1 MRTEIRTEGAL
12 LQSWSHQLRVAPPAA
27 ATALGAPRAAP
38 RSAAGAG
45 AVASARVAVSIIR
58 SRRSKTSMERL
69 VNIVGRGWAGLA
81 PLAGA
86 VATCAAGGIGPE
98 RPGRGFIS
106 TP

>member
-38 RSAAGAG
+38 RSAAG

-86 VATCAAGGIGPE
+86 VATCPAGGIGPE